1 MDGYIQRTVDAELDE
16 LTSSLPAISIEGPK
30 GVGKTVTARRRA
42 RTVFALDDRSQAE
55 LFAADPGRLDR
66 SPAPVLVD
74 EWQRFPAVWDLVR
87 RAVDRDPAP
96 GRFLLTGSAAPV
108 DAPTHSGAG
117 RIVRV
122 RMRPLSLAERMPG
135 SGAVSLSELLRGAA
149 PDLDGTTDVTAL
161 EYTEEILRSGF
172 PAVRSLAP
180 RARRAQLD
188 GYLSRIV
195 EHDFPEQ
202 GRAVRRPA
210 ALRAWLTAYAA
221 ATATTSAYNAILKAA
236 TPGEGDQPSKATTIA
251 YRDVLSQ
258 IWLLDPLPAWLPIR
272 NRFTRLAQAPKHH
285 LADPALAARLLG
297 ASTQS
302 LLSGERPNPAIT
314 GDGTLL
320 GRFFES
326 LIALNLRVYAQAA
339 EASVYHLRMPN
350 GDHEVD
356 FIVERDDHRV
366 AAFEVKLA
374 AHVDDSD
381 VRHLL
386 WLRDRLG
393 DELIDAAV
401 IYTGRY
407 AYRRGD
413 GIAVVPAALLG
424 PLPGVRRPRGRL
436 RGGRRRRPSWGRRRR
451 R

>member
-16 LTSSLPAISIEGPK
+16 LATGLPAVSIEGPK

-42 RTVFALDDRSQAE
+42 RTVFALDDPSQQQ

-66 SPAPVLVD
+66 SPVPVLVD

-87 RAVDRDPAP
+87 RSVDRDPGP
-96 GRFLLTGSAAPV
+96 GRFLLTGSATPV

-122 RMRPLSLAERMPG
+122 RMRPMSLAERLPG
-135 SGAVSLSELLRGAA
+135 PPAVSLAALLSGDSTD
-149 PDLDGTTDVTAL
+149 PDGTTDMTAPD
-161 EYTEEILRSGF
+161 YTEEILRSGF
-172 PAVRSLAP
+172 PAIRTLAT

-188 GYLSRIV
+188 GYLARIV

-221 ATATTSAYNAILKAA
+221 ATATTSAYNAILRAA
-236 TPGEGDQPSKATTIA
+236 TPGEGDQPSKATTAA

-258 IWLLDPLPAWLPIR
+258 IWLLDPVPAWLPVR
-272 NRFTRLAQAPKHH
+272 NRFRRLAQAPKHH

-297 ASTQS
+297 VSSQS
-302 LLSGERPNPAIT
+302 LLAGKKPNPAIT

-326 LIALNLRVYAQAA
+326 LVSLSLQVYAQAA

-366 AAFEVKLA
+366 AAFEVKLSA
-374 AHVDDSD
+374 SVHDGD
-381 VRHLL
+381 VKHLL
-386 WLRDRLG
+386 WLRNQIG
-393 DELIDAAV
+393 DELICSAV
-401 IYTGRY
+401 IYTGRH
-407 AYRRGD
+407 AYRRRD
-413 GIAVVPAALLG
+413 GIMVIPAALLG
-424 PLPGVRRPRGRL
+424 P
-436 RGGRRRRPSWGRRRR
+436 
-451 R
+451 